1 MKRLVIMSVAL
12 LVAGVDSSWAQELDQ
27 FLFNVPITL
36 KGKLS
41 DKTAVTDA
49 TLNQGSLTFA
59 EVLLINVGS
68 PTNTI
73 YVIGSSLSLTNQVSG
88 SVTNVKVNG
97 TLVWDSMNNVVTSK
111 PMAKST
117 TIVMVMTEPAGGI
130 LDLTTDT
137 SVSNAYA
144 VISNSVLLAEVTLSA
159 SGKSTNVSAASGKF
173 SGIWFAGSNA
183 VSGTIKTEKVPK

>member
-1 MKRLVIMSVAL
+1 MKRLGIIVAVL
-12 LVAGVDSSWAQELDQ
+12 LAAGAVSSWAQELDQ

-68 PTNTI
+68 PTDTI
-73 YVIGSSLSLTNQVSG
+73 YVIGTSLVLTNEVSG

-111 PMAKST
+111 PGAKATTVVMA
-117 TIVMVMTEPAGGI
+117 MTEPNGGV

-144 VISNSVLLAEVTLSA
+144 VISNSVLIAEVTVSA
-159 SGKSTNVSAASGKF
+159 SGKSTNVNTVSGKF
-173 SGIWFAGSNA
+173 EGIWFDGSTA
-183 VSGTIKTEKVPK
+183 VSGSFKSEKASK